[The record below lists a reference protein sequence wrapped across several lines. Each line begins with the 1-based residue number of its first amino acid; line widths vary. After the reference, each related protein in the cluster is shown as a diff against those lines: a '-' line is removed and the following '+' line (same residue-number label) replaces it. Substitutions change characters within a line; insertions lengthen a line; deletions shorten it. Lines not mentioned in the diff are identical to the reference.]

1 MASGAKEGIQE
12 MIIEKIDPA
21 KLVGADYN
29 PREIEPHQLEALK
42 RSIDRWGFVEPV
54 IVNKRTGLIVGGHQR
69 TKAAIELAVEEVP
82 VTYVDLDDD
91 AEKALNIALNK
102 IAGDWDEQKL
112 SDLLADLEK
121 GGQDLEDLGFESGE
135 IDELLKDLEGESAQ
149 LEGDLDE
156 IPEAPAE
163 PITQPGDLWQLG
175 EHRLL
180 CGDSTKAE
188 DVARLMGGAKV
199 DLCFT
204 SPPYGQQRDYDD
216 ASDVSDWGALMQG
229 VFSAFDDAMASD
241 AQVLVNLGLI
251 HKEGEWQPYW
261 DGWIE
266 WMRGQGW
273 KRFGF
278 YVWDQGSGMPR
289 ANHGRLGSSHEFV
302 FHFCKKPRPSVEW
315 VACKMAGHKRSGKG
329 QRNRVG
335 EVLEWNG
342 SGIVSANKKADSVI
356 RVSRN
361 SGSDGHPAQFPV
373 GLPAEAIRSW
383 PGVIFEPFSGSG
395 TTILAAEQEGS
406 QAYAMEISPAYCDV
420 AVQRWEQA
428 TGRKAER
435 IE

>member
-1 MASGAKEGIQE
+1 VKIQHV
-12 MIIEKIDPA
+12 DPA
-21 KLVGADYN
+21 ELTPADYN
-29 PREIEPHQLEALK
+29 PRSISEHQAEALK
-42 RSIDRWGFVEPV
+42 RSLDRWGFVEP
-54 IVNKRTGLIVGGHQR
+54 IVANKRTGRIVGGHQR
-69 TKAAIELAVEEVP
+69 LDGALALALPKVP
-82 VTYVDLDDD
+82 VHWIDVDESS
-91 AEKALNIALNK
+91 EKALNIALNK
-102 IAGDWDEQKL
+102 ISGDWDEDLLGK
-112 SDLLADLEK
+112 LLADLERD
-121 GGQDLEDLGFESGE
+121 GQDLEDLGFDA
-135 IDELLKDLEGESAQ
+135 DELQEIIDAAAPEPELS
-149 LEGDLDE
+149 GDLDA
-156 IPEAPAE
+156 IPEPPAE

-229 VFSAFDDAMASD
+229 VFSAFDNAMASD

-435 IE
+435 VV

>member
-1 MASGAKEGIQE
+1 MKIQHV
-12 MIIEKIDPA
+12 DPA
-21 KLVGADYN
+21 ELTPADYN
-29 PREIEPHQLEALK
+29 PRSISEHQAEALK
-42 RSIDRWGFVEPV
+42 RSLDRWGFVEP
-54 IVNKRTGLIVGGHQR
+54 IVANKRTGRIVGGHQR
-69 TKAAIELAVEEVP
+69 LDGALALALPKVP
-82 VTYVDLDDD
+82 VHWIDVDESS
-91 AEKALNIALNK
+91 EKALNIALNK
-102 IAGDWDEQKL
+102 ISGDWDEDLLGK
-112 SDLLADLEK
+112 LLADLERD
-121 GGQDLEDLGFESGE
+121 GQDLEDLGFDA
-135 IDELLKDLEGESAQ
+135 DELQEIIDAAAPEPELS
-149 LEGDLDE
+149 GDLDA
-156 IPEAPAE
+156 IPEPPAE

-229 VFSAFDDAMASD
+229 VFSAFDNAMASD

-435 IE
+435 VV

>member
-1 MASGAKEGIQE
+1 MKIQHV
-12 MIIEKIDPA
+12 DPA
-21 KLVGADYN
+21 ELTPADYN
-29 PREIEPHQLEALK
+29 PRSISEHQAEALK
-42 RSIDRWGFVEPV
+42 RSLDRWGFVEP
-54 IVNKRTGLIVGGHQR
+54 IVANKRTGRIVGGHQR
-69 TKAAIELAVEEVP
+69 LDGALALALPKVP
-82 VTYVDLDDD
+82 VHWIDVDESS
-91 AEKALNIALNK
+91 EKALNIALNK
-102 IAGDWDEQKL
+102 ISGDWDEDLLGK
-112 SDLLADLEK
+112 LLADLERD
-121 GGQDLEDLGFESGE
+121 GQDLEDLGFDA
-135 IDELLKDLEGESAQ
+135 DELQEIIDAAAPEPELS
-149 LEGDLDE
+149 GDLDA
-156 IPEAPAE
+156 IPEPPAE

-180 CGDSTKAE
+180 CGDSTSAD
-188 DVARLMGGAKV
+188 DVARLMGGAKA

-435 IE
+435 VV

>member
-1 MASGAKEGIQE
+1 
-12 MIIEKIDPA
+12 MIIEKIAPA

-69 TKAAIELAVEEVP
+69 TKAAIELAIEEVP

-188 DVARLMGGAKV
+188 DVARLMGGAKA

-204 SPPYGQQRDYDD
+204 SPPYGQQRDYDE
-216 ASDVSDWGALMQG
+216 ASDVSDWDGLMRGVFGAL
-229 VFSAFDDAMASD
+229 ADAMAD
-241 AQVLVNLGLI
+241 DGQVLVNLGLI
-251 HKEGEWQPYW
+251 HKGGEWLPYW
-261 DGWIE
+261 DDWIE

-273 KRFGF
+273 RRFGF
-278 YVWDQGSGMPR
+278 YVWDQGPGMPG
-289 ANHGRLGSSHEFV
+289 ANHGRFASSHEFV

-315 VACKMAGHKRSGKG
+315 RECKLAGGRSGASK
-329 QRNRVG
+329 QRGRD
-335 EVLEWNG
+335 
-342 SGIVSANKKADSVI
+342 GIVSEDRGGFVSSHKVNDSVL
-356 RVSRN
+356 RVTRAK
-361 SGSDGHPAQFPV
+361 GGVEGHPAPFPV
-373 GLPAEAIRSW
+373 DLAAEAIRSW

-406 QAYAMEISPAYCDV
+406 KAYAMEISPAYCDV
-420 AVQRWEQA
+420 AVQRYEQA